1 MTPLA
6 RGVLIAVVHVALV
19 AVVGGVLL
27 YEREVLPSAWALTTG
42 VDPVLPI
49 RGRYVSLRLVVEP
62 RGELP
67 AESLPEHSGQVVEA
81 RLSVEDGRLV
91 ATVLPAPEA
100 AAAMLGWQGRAI
112 QRVETPAGRVWAL
125 IEPIAFFLPEDAPD
139 PTRLEPGQEL
149 WAEVTVPR
157 EGPPRPIRL
166 EVR

>member
-1 MTPLA
+1 MTPLVKGLA
-6 RGVLIAVVHVALV
+6 IAVVHVALV

-27 YEREVLPSAWALTTG
+27 YERATLPRAWALTTG

-67 AESLPEHSGQVVEA
+67 AEALPEHGQIAAATLAVEN
-81 RLSVEDGRLV
+81 GRLI
-91 ATVLPAPEA
+91 ATVLPQSEEA
-100 AAAMLGWQGRAI
+100 FSPGGKAQIL
-112 QRVETPAGRVWAL
+112 QRVKTPTGTLWTL
-125 IEPIAFFLPEDAPD
+125 LEPVAFFLPEDAPD

-149 WAEVTVPR
+149 WALVTVPAA
-157 EGPPRPIRL
+157 GPPRPLRL

>member
-1 MTPLA
+1 MTPLT
-6 RGVLIAVVHVALV
+6 RGLVIAVVHVALV

-27 YEREVLPSAWALTTG
+27 YERNTLPGAWALTTG

-67 AESLPEHSGQVVEA
+67 AEGVPEHGQIVETT
-81 RLSVEDGRLV
+81 LSVEGGRLI
-91 ATVLPAPEA
+91 ATALPMAEIEA
-100 AAAMLGWQGRAI
+100 ALGRRGQSI
-112 QRVETPAGRVWAL
+112 QRVQTPAGRVWTL

-149 WAEVTVPR
+149 WAEVTVPPD
-157 EGPPRPIRL
+157 GPPRPIRL

>member
-1 MTPLA
+1 MTPFV
-6 RGVLIAVVHVALV
+6 RGLSIAVVHVALV

-27 YEREVLPSAWALTTG
+27 YERNTLPTAWALTTG
-42 VDPVLPI
+42 LDPVLPI
-49 RGRYVSLRLVVEP
+49 RGRYVSLNLVVEP

-67 AESLPEHSGQVVEA
+67 DEGAEGAGWAIVGA
-81 RLSVEDGRLV
+81 TLSVEDGRLV
-91 ATVLPAPEA
+91 ATVLPPQASEIA
-100 AAAMLGWQGRAI
+100 VGWRGQTI
-112 QRVETPAGRVWAL
+112 QRVETPAGTAWTL
-125 IEPIAFFLPEDAPD
+125 IEPVAFFLPEEAPD

>member
-1 MTPLA
+1 VTPLT
-6 RGVLIAVVHVALV
+6 RGALIAFVHVALV

-27 YEREVLPSAWALTTG
+27 YERNTLPGVWAVTTG

-49 RGRYVSLRLVVEP
+49 RGRYVSLRIVVEP

-67 AESLPEHSGQVVEA
+67 AEGLPEHGQIVETT
-81 RLSVEDGRLV
+81 LSVEDGRLV
-91 ATVLPAPEA
+91 ATALTPPGIE
-100 AAAMLGWQGRAI
+100 AMLGWRGQAI
-112 QRVETPAGRVWAL
+112 QRVETPAGQVWTL

-139 PTRLEPGQEL
+139 PTRLKPGEEL

-157 EGPPRPIRL
+157 AGPPRPIRL

>member
-1 MTPLA
+1 MTPLT
-6 RGVLIAVVHVALV
+6 RGLVIAAAHVALV

-27 YEREVLPSAWALTTG
+27 YERNTLPSAWVLTTG

-49 RGRYVSLRLVVEP
+49 RGRYVELRLVVEP

-67 AESLPEHSGQVVEA
+67 AEGLPEHGQIVEA
-81 RLSVEDGRLV
+81 SLSVEEGRLL
-91 ATVLPAPEA
+91 ATVLPPSEA
-100 AAAMLGWQGRAI
+100 VYSPGWRGQTV
-112 QRVETPAGRVWAL
+112 QRVETPGGTRWAL
-125 IEPIAFFLPEDAPD
+125 LDPVAFFLPEHAPD

-157 EGPPRPIRL
+157 AGPPRPIRL